1 MTPQNLP
8 ALLGP
13 IYLVAVA
20 WPLTRID
27 LRERRLPNRLVLP
40 ALAITLFGQL
50 LAVLVSA
57 PATQLLVSLACASCA
72 FIGGLLLNRFAG
84 LGMGDVKLIT
94 AITLALAWFSLFAPL
109 LALAAGLVAA
119 TVSVLVM
126 LLLRKTSMGQS
137 IALGPYL
144 LVGFLLSLIGLGWS

>member
-50 LAVLVSA
+50 LAVLCSA
-57 PATQLLVSLACASCA
+57 PAPQLLVALACASCA

-94 AITLALAWFSLFAPL
+94 AITLALAWFNPFVPL
-109 LALAAGLVAA
+109 VALGLV
-119 TVSVLVM
+119 
-126 LLLRKTSMGQS
+126 LLR
-137 IALGPYL
+137 PR
-144 LVGFLLSLIGLGWS
+144 FRFW